1 MVTKVSL
8 FDGHSTNS
16 ENGTVGLE
24 GAERGGGRGVDIFVL
39 VCERLKKAQSR

>member
-24 GAERGGGRGVDIFVL
+24 GAERGGGEEGWTSLCWSVRG
-39 VCERLKKAQSR
+39 